1 MVLDGT
7 DAMLID
13 DPDRPSLLADRPLT
27 DDERVVRDESPRPG
41 TLHGDSARDVVR
53 WMFTQDET
61 DALIRVELL
70 SCVRPSER
78 DVLIRIVSVPRAMM
92 IYLMR
97 RDGRQIVAT
106 CQRGGIDT
114 DPLVRVL
121 AFRAWGDRDR
131 WWFWYG
137 KKHRCP
143 IL

>member
-1 MVLDGT
+1 
-7 DAMLID
+7 MLID